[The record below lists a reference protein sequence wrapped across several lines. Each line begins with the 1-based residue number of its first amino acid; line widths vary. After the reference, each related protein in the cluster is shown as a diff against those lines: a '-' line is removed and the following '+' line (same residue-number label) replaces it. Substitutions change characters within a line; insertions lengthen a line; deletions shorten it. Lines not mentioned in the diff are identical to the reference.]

1 MRIIVDA
8 FGGDNAPL
16 EVLRGC
22 AMAVKE
28 YGVDIIACGS
38 EKIIREV
45 CQKNRIPLD
54 RISITDVEK
63 VIPVEVDPTEV
74 VKSYDDCTM
83 AVGMKML
90 ASGEGDAFVSAG
102 STGAIVVGAS
112 LFVKRIKGIKRA
124 ALATVIPSQDGCYML
139 LDMGAN
145 AECRPEML
153 VQFGI
158 MGSAYMEHVL
168 GIERPRVG
176 IINIGAEENK
186 GLELQIDAYRMM
198 QHAPVNFVG
207 NVEPRD
213 LPFTKCDVAIAD
225 GFVGNVVLKLTE
237 GLGSWVFEGA
247 QGHPL
252 PKRGLQDR
260 RGLSEQGRAL
270 LQKED
275 GLHRVRRRAADGHL
289 QAGHQGA
296 RQLERKGVQKRDPA
310 GEGVHRAGRDRRD
323 QRRARAAP
331 GERRGQPDGGLRW
344 KHM

>member
-38 EKIIREV
+38 EKTIREV

-83 AVGMKML
+83 AVGLKML

-124 ALATVIPSQDGCYML
+124 ALATVIPSQDGCYLL

-158 MGSAYMEHVL
+158 MGSAYMEHVM
-168 GIERPRVG
+168 GVERPRVG
-176 IINIGAEENK
+176 IVNIGTEENK
-186 GLELQIDAYRMM
+186 GLELQVDAYRMM
-198 QHAPVNFVG
+198 QHAPVNFIG

-213 LPFTKCDVAIAD
+213 LPFTKCDVAVAD

-237 GLGSWVFEGA
+237 GLGSWFSRELKGILFHNAASKIGAVFLSKGVLSFKKKMDYTEYGGA
-247 QGHPL
+247 PL
-252 PKRGLQDR
+252 MGISKPVIKAHGSSNAKAFKNAIRQAKEYTERGVIGEISDALAQ
-260 RGLSEQGRAL
+260 LRAN
-270 LQKED
+270 
-275 GLHRVRRRAADGHL
+275 AADN
-289 QAGHQGA
+289 
-296 RQLERKGVQKRDPA
+296 RT
-310 GEGVHRAGRDRRD
+310 EG
-323 QRRARAAP
+323 
-331 GERRGQPDGGLRW
+331 
-344 KHM
+344 